1 MCKKSVILG
10 LVLLLAGA
18 VMLGWIFTEQKREKK
33 RQEERQEK
41 LKTKLSK
48 LDEMIGDEID
58 IRHFNNVVYDEDHQ
72 QESAKYKRREETR
85 GLILTVSGMFM
96 LSGGAILSWL
106 LLLGM
111 ARLLIR
117 GSSHLYKFSTD
128 FLRSRKKAKDKQLTE
143 AKVDGKETE
152 QEQKPHEHQNGSCGE
167 VEKHSKVA
175 VNSGWENFNKN
186 YTNRHKPASSQ
197 TATSKRDKSSAE
209 KRAAKPGE
217 SAVGTQKLAVLLS
230 DEESV
235 EFEEPL
241 KVEAKGL
248 NLKTSL
254 SHSCEN
260 SVGLEDSLN
269 AQSEYLE
276 KQMAEFKRM
285 AGSPFCDLLQNA
297 EPPHSVQPSSLEH
310 SKPVEDSIRELTQQ
324 VSAIREYAAH
334 QQERVKKLQEGYD
347 WNIIRNFCLRVIR
360 CIDNLENRIN
370 RLSKQDIDTTDLEEV
385 RDELVFALES
395 NGVEQFE
402 PEIDSDY
409 RGQEKNTEAV
419 KDKEDSDNPDMTG
432 KIAKVVRPGYQ
443 YFVDEEN
450 VKIVRT
456 AQVRLFG

>member
-1 MCKKSVILG
+1 MRKKSVILG

-18 VMLGWIFTEQKREKK
+18 VMLGWILTEQKREKK
-33 RQEERQEK
+33 HQEERQEK

-85 GLILTVSGMFM
+85 GLILTASGMFM

-186 YTNRHKPASSQ
+186 CANRHEPAFSQ
-197 TATSKRDKSSAE
+197 TATSKRGKSSAE
-209 KRAAKPGE
+209 NHSAKPGE
-217 SAVGTQKLAVLLS
+217 SAVGTQKVAVLLS

-235 EFEEPL
+235 
-241 KVEAKGL
+241 
-248 NLKTSL
+248 
-254 SHSCEN
+254 
-260 SVGLEDSLN
+260 
-269 AQSEYLE
+269 AQSEGLE

-285 AGSPFCDLLQNA
+285 AHG
-297 EPPHSVQPSSLEH
+297 VQPSSLEH

-419 KDKEDSDNPDMTG
+419 KDKEDSDNPNMTG
-432 KIAKVVRPGYQ
+432 KIARVVRPGYQ